1 LAEALAPTDPN
12 AALYCL
18 RHLAVG
24 MFSRPHEAHGVLNGA
39 PHSVQNFNASRV
51 SVLRFS
57 QSTCQFPFTHS
68 VGRAA
73 LWRPSLRGVE
83 ALVNQLQI
91 SASIAA
97 RLVAAIVVAQQSR
110 EADGGSE
117 LPPFPRPASCD
128 LDGLAKAGLCL
139 GEG

>member
-1 LAEALAPTDPN
+1 MPREFLFCVSRRALAN
-12 AALYCL
+12 SLL
-18 RHLAVG
+18 RTQLVEQR
-24 MFSRPHEAHGVLNGA
+24 FGVL
-39 PHSVQNFNASRV
+39 HSAV
-51 SVLRFS
+51 SK
-57 QSTCQFPFTHS
+57 
-68 VGRAA
+68 
-73 LWRPSLRGVE
+73 PS
-83 ALVNQLQI
+83 VNQLQI